1 MAPNIDLPVNRIQRT
16 FPFCSGG
23 LYFGSKVGLK
33 KVNFLSESSPVAEIL
48 RSGTSRTP
56 TLLSL
61 VRYLCLLA
69 ACYSFPFTA
78 FPVTE
83 KSNPISDSPLPS
95 QFQHFH
101 WLAPHAD
108 TNQTTVPRSLCIGPS
123 LTDTW
128 PFYLTHFLSPS
139 TRKLYAS
146 P

>member
-1 MAPNIDLPVNRIQRT
+1 MCRIINLPRPSIAMTIQSLTTVSSSLTRGVAMIFQQWNCWLMVPNIDLPVNRIQRT

-23 LYFGSKVGLK
+23 LHFGSKVGLK

-56 TLLSL
+56 TLMSL

-83 KSNPISDSPLPS
+83 KPNPIADSLLPFQFSALPL
-95 QFQHFH
+95 
-101 WLAPHAD
+101 
-108 TNQTTVPRSLCIGPS
+108 
-123 LTDTW
+123 
-128 PFYLTHFLSPS
+128 
-139 TRKLYAS
+139 AS

>member
-1 MAPNIDLPVNRIQRT
+1 MAPYTGIPVNRIQRI
-16 FPFCSGG
+16 FCSGG
-23 LYFGSKVGLK
+23 LHFGSKVVLK

-56 TLLSL
+56 TLMSL

-78 FPVTE
+78 FPVRE

-95 QFQHFH
+95 QFQHFQL
-101 WLAPHAD
+101 LAPHAD
-108 TNQTTVPRSLCIGPS
+108 TKQTTVPRSLCIGPS
-123 LTDTW
+123 LTDTC
-128 PFYLTHFLSPS
+128 PFYLTHCLSPS